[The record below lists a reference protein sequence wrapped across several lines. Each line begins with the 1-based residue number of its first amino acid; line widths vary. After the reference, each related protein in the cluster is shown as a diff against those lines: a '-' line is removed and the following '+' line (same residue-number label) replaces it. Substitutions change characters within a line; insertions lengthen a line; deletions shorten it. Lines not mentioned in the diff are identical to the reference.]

1 MPVRTFKDASG
12 ATWEVFEVQRSVGR
26 PVAVS
31 AGHEQGWL
39 AFVCGLTK
47 RRLAP
52 YPPAWAEASESVLER
67 LCASA
72 RAAPAPFFG
81 PGPHS
86 GEFPLQVGRPARSGG
101 ETPAEGAPTV
111 EPDRAAV
118 AQGEGSVEELVR
130 RFAHEARLAGLPA
143 IEAMVQLK
151 AMLVRELGAD
161 TPIDLHQVRRWFV
174 EAYYFER
181 KE

>member
-1 MPVRTFKDASG
+1 MPVRIFKDASG
-12 ATWEVFEVQRSVGR
+12 ATWEVFEVHRSAGR

-39 AFVCGLTK
+39 AFMCGLTK

-52 YPPAWAEASESVLER
+52 YPSEWADASDTVLEQ

-72 RAAPAPFFG
+72 REAPTPFFP
-81 PGPHS
+81 PGFHS
-86 GEFPLQVGRPARSGG
+86 GEFPRSARPLARVSG
-101 ETPAEGAPTV
+101 EPPADVPLEGDGSV
-111 EPDRAAV
+111 AAD
-118 AQGEGSVEELVR
+118 AGDPVEELVR
-130 RFAHEARLAGLPA
+130 RFAHKALLKGLPA

-151 AMLVRELGAD
+151 AMLVAELGAD
-161 TPIDLHQVRRWFV
+161 TPVDLHHVRRWFV

-181 KE
+181 NA

>member
-1 MPVRTFKDASG
+1 MPVRIFKDASG
-12 ATWEVFEVQRSVGR
+12 ATWEVFEVHRSAGR

-39 AFVCGLTK
+39 AFMCGLTK

-52 YPPAWAEASESVLER
+52 YPSEWADASDTVLEQ

-72 RAAPAPFFG
+72 RAAPAPFFPQG
-81 PGPHS
+81 GTS
-86 GEFPLQVGRPARSGG
+86 GEFPVLAVRSARSSG
-101 ETPAEGAPTV
+101 ETPAPGGPPPDAPAADGAG
-111 EPDRAAV
+111 D
-118 AQGEGSVEELVR
+118 SVEDLVR
-130 RFAHEARLAGLPA
+130 TFAHQARLSGLPA

-151 AMLVRELGAD
+151 AMLVAELGAD
-161 TPIDLHQVRRWFV
+161 TPVDLHHVRRWFV

-181 KE
+181 DV